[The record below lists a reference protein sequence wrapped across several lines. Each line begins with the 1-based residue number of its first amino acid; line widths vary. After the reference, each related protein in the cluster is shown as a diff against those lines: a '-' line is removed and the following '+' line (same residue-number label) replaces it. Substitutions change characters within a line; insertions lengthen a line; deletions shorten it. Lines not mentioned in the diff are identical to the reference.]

1 MLKRL
6 KRTRERA
13 VDFCERCGS
22 VCDSTCRRNAVV
34 ERERE
39 RAFLHRMRVS

>member
-6 KRTRERA
+6 KRTRER
-13 VDFCERCGS
+13 VVHFCEGCGS
-22 VCDSTCRRNAVV
+22 VCDSTCRRNAVG